1 MKRFIA
7 GTALL
12 VVGLAIGTSAAS
24 AQVWAVPKGV
34 GVTVAGDFNARLSTG
49 TPMYIDGR
57 VALGLP
63 MVGFQAT
70 VTPDV
75 MDAAE
80 TTAGVDAAVQLIPM
94 PVSVRVQAGARYGT
108 DSKTLMVPA
117 GVVVGL
123 NVPTPMLSVD
133 PWIFPQVRYSHFD
146 GGGSNTDFGVTAGV
160 NIGLPSGLG
169 GHLAIDYDNATAD
182 IGEFKD
188 GLAVSLGVHY
198 RISVPSLGV
207 M

>member
-1 MKRFIA
+1 
-7 GTALL
+7 L
-12 VVGLAIGTSAAS
+12 VVGLAIGAGAAQ

-34 GVTVAGDFNARLSTG
+34 GVTVAGDFNANLSTG
-49 TPMYIDGR
+49 TPTFIDGR
-57 VALGLP
+57 IALGLP

-70 VTPDV
+70 FTPNV

-80 TTAGVDAAVQLIPM
+80 NNVGVDAAVQLIPM

-117 GVVVGL
+117 GVVIGL
-123 NVPTPMLSVD
+123 NVPSPMLSVD
-133 PWIFPQVRYSHFD
+133 PFVFPQVRYTHFD
-146 GGGSNTDFGVTAGV
+146 GGGSNTDFGVTAGL

-169 GHLAIDYDNATAD
+169 GHIAVDYDNATAD

-188 GLAVSLGVHY
+188 GLTVAVGVHY
-198 RISVPSLGV
+198 RISVPSLG
-207 M
+207 MM